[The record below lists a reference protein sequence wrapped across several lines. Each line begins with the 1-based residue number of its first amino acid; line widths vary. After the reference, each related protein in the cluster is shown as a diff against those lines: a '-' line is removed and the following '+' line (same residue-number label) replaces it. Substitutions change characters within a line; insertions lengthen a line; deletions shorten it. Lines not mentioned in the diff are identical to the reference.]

1 MKTRSKKLVYGVGIN
16 DADNFTKSNVLRLAL
31 ARWKEILRRCYSE
44 DYHLRNPS
52 YKDCCVCKDWLV
64 FSKFLEWFRENYVEG
79 YHLDKDI
86 LSKNNKIY
94 SMETCCFIPQAL
106 NKLLV
111 FHTNKKKNK
120 KLPIGVGYD
129 KQVNKY
135 IGFGVYKERKLF
147 LNIKDAYNYYKQNKE
162 YRIKELAKCYFENNK
177 ISKRVFEV
185 LTNYKLKDFEN
196 YEKK

>member
-1 MKTRSKKLVYGVGIN
+1 MSKFICGIAIN
-16 DADNFTKSNVLRLAL
+16 DIGKPKDKIGKKAL
-31 ARWKEILRRCYSE
+31 FVWYNMVKRCY
-44 DYHLRNPS
+44 DKNHVNYKY

-64 FSKFLEWFRENYVEG
+64 FSKFLEWFRENYIEG

-94 SMETCCFIPQAL
+94 STETCCFIPQAL

-162 YRIKELAKCYFENNK
+162 YRIKELAKYYFENNK

-196 YEKK
+196 YEKE